1 MAIESS
7 SGVVL
12 TYNSSSPEDLTDFFP
27 ELLAYAEGIPVWLM
41 EGDMGAGKTTFVS
54 MFGKYASFLES
65 VSSPTYSLVNEYR
78 DTKGN
83 IYYHFDF
90 YRIKSEREAFE
101 IGTEEYFYSGN
112 TCFVE
117 WPSLIPNLIPE
128 NYIHIFISID
138 EEHHRKITV
147 TRHEN

>member
-1 MAIESS
+1 MALESS

-12 TYNSSSPEDLTDFFP
+12 TYTSTSPEDLTNLFP
-27 ELLAYAEGIPVWLM
+27 ELLASADGIPVWLI

-90 YRIKSEREAFE
+90 YRIKNEREAFE

-128 NYIHIFISID
+128 KYIHISISID